1 MKTLLDPACHRQI
14 LVRLWC
20 LGRDAPARWGSLT
33 APRMVVHLAD
43 QLRMTLG
50 DVVVPPRRNVLHW
63 PVIKPL
69 VIYWLPWPRGR
80 IKGSPQ
86 LFQSPPADWDA
97 DRSMLESLLAR
108 FLADARSVWP
118 GHPYFGSMTRESW
131 ARFTWRHFDHHFT
144 QFGV

>member
-1 MKTLLDPACHRQI
+1 VKTLLDPACHRQI
-14 LVRLWC
+14 LVRLRR
-20 LGRDAPARWGSLT
+20 LRRDAPARWGSLT

-50 DVVVPPRRNVLHW
+50 EVVVPPRRNVLHW

-80 IKGSPQ
+80 IQGSPQ
-86 LFQSPPADWDA
+86 LFQSPPTDWEA
-97 DRSMLESLLAR
+97 DRAGLESLLAR
-108 FLADARSVWP
+108 FLADTRSAWP
-118 GHPYFGSMTRESW
+118 GHPYFGTMTRESW
-131 ARFTWRHFDHHFT
+131 ARFTWRHFDHHLT